1 MAGQKEQQH
10 MQLTLG
16 VGLEE
21 ALRFE
26 NFLPGRNAAVVQLL
40 LEQLQGQGFR
50 FVYLWGGE
58 DTGKSHLL
66 QACIHHSG
74 PLASLHDLATA
85 AASVELLAAEKA
97 ARVCIDNIQAA
108 AGQPE
113 REEALFHLFNRIRDQ
128 QGLLVIAGD
137 APPAGLA
144 INLADLRSRLSWGL
158 TYQLHRL
165 QDDEKLAALKM
176 RARQRG
182 LEMPDEVS
190 RYILHRCPRRLSAL
204 FATLECLDEA
214 SLTAQRKLTIPF
226 VRKALGW

>member
-26 NFLPGRNAAVVQLL
+26 NFLSGPNAAVVQLL
-40 LEQLQGQGFR
+40 LEQLQATGFR

-66 QACIHHSG
+66 QACKHHPG
-74 PLASLHDLATA
+74 PETAFYDLAAVDVSLA
-85 AASVELLAAEKA
+85 ALAAENA
-97 ARVCIDNIQAA
+97 AKICIDNIQSV
-108 AGQPE
+108 AGQPDW
-113 REEALFHLFNRIRDQ
+113 EEALFHLFNRVRDQ
-128 QGLLVIAGD
+128 QGLLVMAGD
-137 APPAGLA
+137 APPMHLA
-144 INLADLRSRLSWGL
+144 IQLADLRSRLSWGL

-182 LEMPDEVS
+182 LDMPDEVA
-190 RYILHRCPRRLSAL
+190 RYILHRCPRRLSEL
-204 FATLECLDEA
+204 FATLERLDEA